1 MTLRDLREM
10 IANRQPIQSLWLNEP
25 YDVVPYDYTVYIS
38 GKVAIHCTTTSGG
51 YDTII
56 MWADPLSAADPLD
69 AELRD
74 SH

>member
-1 MTLRDLREM
+1 M

-25 YDVVPYDYTVYIS
+25 YDVIPYDYTVSAS
-38 GKVAIHCTTTSGG
+38 GKVAIHCTVPGGG

-56 MWADPLSAADPLD
+56 MWADRSPIAHPLD